1 MPINIFGSLNI
12 DSTLRSGSTT
22 QNGSL
27 TVDID
32 SFYYQGH
39 SIGYFSG
46 ALNQAV
52 NDNTTNYI
60 FINSSGSLLISSS
73 YPSDQHIRLSR
84 VITVSGSIIAINDE
98 RGFLKSFISGTSEH
112 VHSNKAQLDLVTDG
126 DHDARTDNPHTV
138 TKTQVGLGNVDN
150 VEQIPLSQKGVAS
163 GVATLDSTAHLPVT
177 QLPTASITPSQI
189 TSDQTD
195 YAPSNFTGSYTVSL
209 NTDAP
214 RTINSFASGSD
225 GRLFIIQNY
234 GSQPISFSH
243 EGAGTAVN
251 RFTNIGS
258 GSALIPTS
266 GSMFFHYDST
276 AQRWR
281 PVTALSGSV
290 SGTIV
295 AQSVSIAAQTTQVAA
310 ISSSNAIFEARSW
323 KNSVDAATTTDL
335 PSYTRSG
342 TPTGTTITGNA
353 SSVLTIDGKI
363 MNISQSFFFGAH
375 SGSTD
380 SAGHP
385 DFGIY
390 VITATGSVSSPWSAR
405 RRSDFDS
412 SSDIANGAIF
422 RVNSTNTGS
431 RFGNTGWKLVTT
443 GSVLLN
449 TTPLLFQQESSK
461 FAYQVFTASATWTR
475 PEGVNFLM
483 YALLRPG
490 AGGGAGGSGGGAGY
504 GAASAGGG
512 GGGRGGP
519 GGGGA
524 CFERFD
530 FIYLSSSSYIINVGA
545 GGAGGAGGS
554 GGTGSVGNGTAGG
567 SGGTGTDGGYT
578 EILDNAGNIIIR
590 VGQFTTALIGGGGSI
605 GPSGGSGGT
614 STSGAAAGAAG
625 SATLG
630 LAYGRTSSAGTLG
643 AAGSNGAA
651 AGANSS
657 QASSTIILGA
667 RFITTEATKTGVILP
682 ALTGVL
688 GATGSGGTH
697 GAGGVGGPGGSGGI
711 GDEYSIFGL
720 LVSSGAVGGNGLGNG
735 GNGNSAG
742 VGVAGANGV
751 TGSAGFGGRGGGG
764 GQGGGGGGAGTT
776 GGAGGAGGKG
786 GAGSDGA
793 AIFVWKVG
801 V

>member
-1 MPINIFGSLNI
+1 MPVNIFGSLNI

-52 NDNTTNYI
+52 NDNATNYI

-73 YPSDQHIRLSR
+73 YPADQHIRLSR

-98 RGFLKSFISGTSEH
+98 RGFLKSFISGTTDH
-112 VHSNKAQLDLVTDG
+112 IHTNKAQLDLVTDG
-126 DHDARTDNPHTV
+126 DHDVRTDNPHAV
-138 TKTQVGLGNVDN
+138 TKTQIGLGNVDN

-163 GVATLDSTAHLPVT
+163 GVATLDSTTHLPVT

-195 YAPSNFTGSYTVSL
+195 YAPNDFTGSYTVRL
-209 NTDAP
+209 NADAP
-214 RTINSFASGSD
+214 RTINSFASGTD

-234 GSQPISFSH
+234 GSQSISFSH
-243 EGAGTAVN
+243 EGAGTAAN

-266 GSMFFHYDST
+266 GSMFFHYDLT

-290 SGTIV
+290 SGTIAVQSASIV
-295 AQSVSIAAQTTQVAA
+295 AQATQIAT
-310 ISSSNAIFEARSW
+310 ISSSNAIFEARTW
-323 KNSVDAATTTDL
+323 KNAVDAATTADL

-342 TPTGTTITGNA
+342 TPAGTTITGNA
-353 SSVLTIDGKI
+353 SSTLTIDGKI
-363 MNISQSFFFGAH
+363 MNLSQSFFFGAH

-380 SAGHP
+380 SSGHP

-431 RFGNTGWKLVTT
+431 RFGNTGWKLATT
-443 GSVLLN
+443 GSVILN

-461 FAYQVFTASATWTR
+461 FAYQVFTASTTWTR

-530 FIYLSSSSYIINVGA
+530 LIYLSSSSYTINIGA
-545 GGAGGAGGS
+545 GGTGGGGGAGGTGSIGAGG
-554 GGTGSVGNGTAGG
+554 VGQ
-567 SGGTGTDGGYT
+567 SGGTGTSGGYT
-578 EILDNAGNIIIR
+578 DILDNSGNIIIR
-590 VGQFTTALIGGGGSI
+590 VGQFTTSIVGGIGAV
-605 GPSGGSGGT
+605 GPNGGSGGA
-614 STSGAAAGAAG
+614 SSSGAALGAVG
-625 SATLG
+625 SASPG
-630 LAYGRTSSAGTLG
+630 LPYGRTATSGTFG
-643 AAGSNGAA
+643 GSGSNGGNAGSN
-651 AGANSS
+651 ST
-657 QASSTIILGA
+657 QASSTVILGA
-667 RFITTEATKTGVILP
+667 KYIFTELTKTGVILP

-688 GATGSGGTH
+688 GSTGVGGTH
-697 GAGGVGGPGGSGGI
+697 GAGGAGGPGGSGGA

-720 LVSSGAVGGNGLGNG
+720 LVSSGAVGGNGLGAG
-735 GNGNSAG
+735 GDGNNAG
-742 VGVAGANGV
+742 VGVTGSNGV

-776 GGAGGAGGKG
+776 GGNGGAGGMG
-786 GAGSDGA
+786 GNGSNGA